1 MSRER
6 KKAGARWMLAGWT
19 RKLTAMESAGCDP
32 LDVAEVRE
40 RATKAEMNLRWAT
53 RVVLRGEL

>member
-1 MSRER
+1 VSRER
-6 KKAGARWMLAGWT
+6 KKAVARWMLAGWM
-19 RKLTAMESAGCDP
+19 RKLSAMEEAGCDP
-32 LDVAEVRE
+32 LDVAEVLE

>member
-6 KKAGARWMLAGWT
+6 KKAVARWMLAGWT
-19 RKLTAMESAGCDP
+19 RKLTAMESDGCDP
-32 LDVAEVRE
+32 MDVYDVWERVQTAER
-40 RATKAEMNLRWAT
+40 NLRWAT

>member
-1 MSRER
+1 
-6 KKAGARWMLAGWT
+6 MLAGWK

-32 LDVAEVRE
+32 LDVADVRE
-40 RATKAEMNLRWAT
+40 RVWTAVMNLRWAT

>member
-1 MSRER
+1 VSRER
-6 KKAGARWMLAGWT
+6 KKAVARWMLAGWK

-32 LDVAEVRE
+32 LDVADVRE
-40 RATKAEMNLRWAT
+40 RVWTAVMNLRWAT